1 MKSEDL
7 HALRP
12 IGLVVLAGLALTVAL
27 ALLSIGL
34 G

>member
-1 MKSEDL
+1 MKPEDL

-12 IGLVVLAGLALTVAL
+12 IGLVVLTGLALTVVL

-34 G
+34 A